1 MPMLLVPPTGA
12 AGSNVVFL
20 CLFFRLFVSFLR
32 LTLCDFHVV
41 YFSSFLL
48 LIGLLKGVVWRV

>member
-20 CLFFRLFVSFLR
+20 WLLFSFLALDPLGFPFFLFFSLS
-32 LTLCDFHVV
+32 
-41 YFSSFLL
+41 LL
-48 LIGLLKGVVWRV
+48 LYYYY